1 MCGRFALTPVRTFK
15 EHYDLSESFADML
28 IFSHNIAPS
37 TQITT
42 ITRTDHS
49 EARLMKWG
57 WWKGKV
63 INARIETVEKKPWF
77 HSAFKNN
84 RCIIPVS
91 SFYEWK
97 EEAGKKIPYR
107 FILNER
113 EVFSLAGIFRK
124 DPDNQSLECLILT
137 MKANA
142 SVLPYHHRMPVILPD
157 SWESYWLSNHLDIP
171 LSQLMVANESL
182 SLNQEKLSPSINSTH
197 YNETPE
203 VFHEA

>member
-15 EHYDLSESFADML
+15 EHYELSDTGTDML
-28 IFSHNIAPS
+28 HYSHNIAPS

-49 EARLMKWG
+49 QAILMKWG

-63 INARIETVEKKPWF
+63 INARLETVEKKPWF
-77 HSAFKNN
+77 HSAYKNN

-97 EEAGKKIPYR
+97 EEAGVKIPYR
-107 FILNER
+107 FILNQH
-113 EVFSLAGIFRK
+113 EVFSLAGIYRK
-124 DPDNQSLECLILT
+124 DPENQSMECLILT

-142 SVLPYHHRMPVILPD
+142 SLLPYHHRMPVILPD
-157 SWESYWLSNHLDIP
+157 SWESYWLSKHLDIP

-182 SLNQEKLSPSINSTH
+182 LLTHEKLKPTINSPH
-197 YNETPE
+197 FHETPE
-203 VFHEA
+203 VLNEA

>member
-15 EHYDLSESFADML
+15 EHYELLETSADML
-28 IFSHNIAPS
+28 YYSHNIAPS

-42 ITRTDHS
+42 ITRSEHS
-49 EARLMKWG
+49 EAQLMKWG

-63 INARIETVEKKPWF
+63 INARLETVEKKPWF
-77 HSAFKNN
+77 HSAYKNN

-97 EEAGKKIPYR
+97 EEAGTKIPYR
-107 FILNER
+107 FVLNGR
-113 EVFSLAGIFRK
+113 DVFSLAGIYRK
-124 DPDNQSLECLILT
+124 DPDNQSMECLILT

-157 SWESYWLSNHLDIP
+157 SWESYWLSKHLDIP
-171 LSQLMVANESL
+171 LSQLIVANESL
-182 SLNQEKLSPSINSTH
+182 SLVHEKLNPSINSPLFH
-197 YNETPE
+197 ETPE
-203 VFHEA
+203 VLNEA